1 ARSQGRGRVRLRSL
15 RRPARRR
22 GGRASLVVMDAAA
35 FDYDRY
41 VGLLVDEAIEHNKQ
55 HPKTYTAEEVKAE
68 MRRRAE
74 EKLAGHDL

>member
-1 ARSQGRGRVRLRSL
+1 MSVSVQQILGFLRAVAPQEL
-15 RRPARRR
+15 A
-22 GGRASLVVMDAAA
+22 LDW
-35 FDYDRY
+35 DN

>member
-1 ARSQGRGRVRLRSL
+1 MG
-15 RRPARRR
+15 
-22 GGRASLVVMDAAA
+22 AAGFA
-35 FDYDRY
+35 DDGD
-41 VGLLVDEAIEHNKQ
+41 VGLLVDEAIENNKQ

>member
-1 ARSQGRGRVRLRSL
+1 
-15 RRPARRR
+15 
-22 GGRASLVVMDAAA
+22 MDAAA
-35 FDYDRY
+35 VDYDRY